1 MSSSQTCKSHNYLI
15 KKLIFP
21 EKQSRSYPI
30 NNDKLEK
37 NDVYIL
43 FNNLLILLNV
53 SKLFLNF
60 ATPEH
65 PDKHSFYGTMASGY
79 VINGCDKDKR

>member
-1 MSSSQTCKSHNYLI
+1 MSSSQTCKSHNYLTR
-15 KKLIFP
+15 KLIFV
-21 EKQSRSYPI
+21 EKQSWSYPI
-30 NNDKLEK
+30 NDDKLK
-37 NDVYIL
+37 KTMHIL

-65 PDKHSFYGTMASGY
+65 PDKCSFSETMASGY

>member
-1 MSSSQTCKSHNYLI
+1 MH
-15 KKLIFP
+15 
-21 EKQSRSYPI
+21 
-30 NNDKLEK
+30 
-37 NDVYIL
+37 IL

-65 PDKHSFYGTMASGY
+65 PDKCSFSETMASGY

>member
-1 MSSSQTCKSHNYLI
+1 MH
-15 KKLIFP
+15 
-21 EKQSRSYPI
+21 
-30 NNDKLEK
+30 
-37 NDVYIL
+37 IL

-65 PDKHSFYGTMASGY
+65 PDKHSFSETMASGY

>member
-1 MSSSQTCKSHNYLI
+1 MN
-15 KKLIFP
+15 
-21 EKQSRSYPI
+21 
-30 NNDKLEK
+30 
-37 NDVYIL
+37 IL

-65 PDKHSFYGTMASGY
+65 LDKRSFSETMASGY